1 MIEITFDYSD
11 NNLTLNVN
19 SSSLIKDV
27 LIDFLRKTNSL
38 ITLDL
43 DKIVFFYKTI
53 ILNRPKY
60 IENK

>member
-43 DKIVFFYKTI
+43 DKIVFFYKF
-53 ILNRPKY
+53 
-60 IENK
+60 